1 MKPSH
6 DYLIPYMNICS
17 LYSITI
23 RIKQEVHDPGTVGSK
38 GPNTVDEQENLDSPR
53 YFPFAFAFI

>member
-6 DYLIPYMNICS
+6 NYLIPYMNICS
-17 LYSITI
+17 LDSITT
-23 RIKQEVHDPGTVGSK
+23 RIKQEVHDPDKVGSK
-38 GPNTVDEQENLDSPR
+38 GPNIVDEKENLDSPR